1 MPGSLGSCVSVQHTR
16 QHCPW
21 WERVWA
27 SYPTVKQMC
36 RPLERSVSFLPLPPF
51 LENKGITG
59 HQGVGG
65 SPTNKTVIILQCSAA
80 RSLVWEA
87 RGGAFWYHRPALH
100 GEAGHRSTQCP
111 FGRNSLALCIE
122 YFILQ
127 QLTKEDPF
135 TFRERLK
142 KGWGGNPEAR
152 AGIREMCSLYG
163 HMQTV
168 IQKSS
173 LTTPN
178 SFCQL

>member
-1 MPGSLGSCVSVQHTR
+1 MSVFQHTR

-21 WERVWA
+21 WERGSGQVTLK
-27 SYPTVKQMC
+27 SSKY
-36 RPLERSVSFLPLPPF
+36 RPLGLSPVRELLSLCLHYTQFTK
-51 LENKGITG
+51 EM
-59 HQGVGG
+59 GG

-111 FGRNSLALCIE
+111 FGRNSLALCTE
-122 YFILQ
+122 SFILQ

-142 KGWGGNPEAR
+142 KG
-152 AGIREMCSLYG
+152 
-163 HMQTV
+163 
-168 IQKSS
+168 
-173 LTTPN
+173 
-178 SFCQL
+178 

>member
-1 MPGSLGSCVSVQHTR
+1 MSVFQHTR

-21 WERVWA
+21 WERGSGQVTLK
-27 SYPTVKQMC
+27 SSKY
-36 RPLERSVSFLPLPPF
+36 RPLGLSPVRELLSVSSSPF
-51 LENKGITG
+51 ASIT
-59 HQGVGG
+59 HSSPRRWGG

-111 FGRNSLALCIE
+111 FGRNSLALCTE
-122 YFILQ
+122 SFILQ

-142 KGWGGNPEAR
+142 KG
-152 AGIREMCSLYG
+152 
-163 HMQTV
+163 
-168 IQKSS
+168 
-173 LTTPN
+173 
-178 SFCQL
+178 